1 MAKKRRKLSKDLE
14 LEISK
19 AAKKV
24 ELVTAIIN
32 DIQEDDIQTEFRS
45 AFDSVRNTYLLLT
58 TLYDSRGLTD
68 ETEELLVNYK
78 KYLIQFENE
87 YEI

>member
-1 MAKKRRKLSKDLE
+1 MPKKRRKLSKELE

-32 DIQEDDIQTEFRS
+32 DIQEEDIQNEFRT
-45 AFDSVRNTYLLLT
+45 AFEAVRNTYLLLT
-58 TLYDSRGLTD
+58 TLYDSRGVTE
-68 ETEELLVNYK
+68 ETEQLLENYK
-78 KYLIQFENE
+78 RYLAQFEEE